1 MSINQNVFSLSILAP
16 ERRLLQNEAV
26 ESLIITTVEGEIE
39 VLPGHADMISTLDTG
54 RFVYRSPKG
63 DKIVGVISTGFLNI
77 ENGSVKVIAETIE
90 LAGEIDKNR
99 AKQAQANAEK
109 RLGEAALDE
118 HNFKKYQLKL
128 QRAIIRQS
136 VD

>member
-1 MSINQNVFSLSILAP
+1 MSTFNLSILAP
-16 ERRLLQNEAV
+16 ERKLLQDEVV
-26 ESLIITTVEGEIE
+26 ESLIITTAQGEIE
-39 VLPGHADMISTLDTG
+39 VLPGHADMISALDTG
-54 RFVYRSPKG
+54 RFVYRKG
-63 DKIVGVISTGFLNI
+63 GKNVVGVISTGFLNV

-109 RLGEAALDE
+109 RLQEAGLDE
-118 HNFKKYQLKL
+118 HAFRKYQLKL

-136 VD
+136 IDH

>member
-1 MSINQNVFSLSILAP
+1 MSTFNLSILAP
-16 ERRLLQNEAV
+16 ERKLLQNEAV
-26 ESLIITTVEGEIE
+26 ESLILTTVEGEIE

-54 RFVYRSPKG
+54 RFMFRQTNGKKV
-63 DKIVGVISTGFLNI
+63 VGVISTGFLNI

-109 RLGEAALDE
+109 RLTEAGLDE
-118 HNFKKYQLKL
+118 HAFKKYQLKL
-128 QRAIIRQS
+128 QRSIIRQS
-136 VD
+136 IDN

>member
-1 MSINQNVFSLSILAP
+1 MSTFNLSILAP
-16 ERRLLQNEAV
+16 ERKLLQNEAV

-54 RFVYRSPKG
+54 RFVYRSSKG
-63 DKIVGVISTGFLNI
+63 TKITGVISTGFLNI

-109 RLGEAALDE
+109 RLSEAGLDE
-118 HNFKKYQLKL
+118 HAFKKYQLKL
-128 QRAIIRQS
+128 QRALIRQS
-136 VD
+136 IDN